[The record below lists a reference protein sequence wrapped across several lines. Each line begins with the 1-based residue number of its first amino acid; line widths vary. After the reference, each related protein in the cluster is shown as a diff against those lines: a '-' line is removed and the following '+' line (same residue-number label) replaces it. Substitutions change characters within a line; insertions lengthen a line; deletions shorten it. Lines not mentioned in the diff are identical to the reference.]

1 MKILI
6 DNDKFVKLSWS
17 LKAKK
22 SGHAFVSYS
31 TVDSFI
37 SEAGSFPLDSM
48 IFIDSNL
55 DHGIKGEVEAERI
68 SALGFPNIYLCT
80 GYEDIDVTGLP
91 WIKSIVGKSCPF

>member
-22 SGHAFVSYS
+22 NGHAFLSFS
-31 TVDSFI
+31 TVENFI
-37 SEAGSFPLDSM
+37 SQAESLPQDSI
-48 IFIDSNL
+48 IFIDSHL
-55 DHGIKGEVEAERI
+55 DHGIKGEVEAHRI
-68 SALGFPNIYLCT
+68 SALGFSNIHLCT
-80 GYEDIDVTGLP
+80 GYDDIDITGLP